1 MYYTPT
7 LDGVRGDSIVAL
19 VQACRRLETL
29 ELYSTH
35 THIKPS
41 HFIEIAEIVANDLEA
56 FALRN
61 MVIVGYSGVHP
72 SGTVDDSVNDP
83 FDIRSVLES
92 YTFLHVKT
100 GFEHPR
106 LGKGVIFD
114 PD

>member
-1 MYYTPT
+1 M
-7 LDGVRGDSIVAL
+7 
-19 VQACRRLETL
+19 QACPRLETL
-29 ELYSTH
+29 ELYNTH
-35 THIKPS
+35 THIKRS

-61 MVIVGYSGVHP
+61 MVIDGYSGMHP